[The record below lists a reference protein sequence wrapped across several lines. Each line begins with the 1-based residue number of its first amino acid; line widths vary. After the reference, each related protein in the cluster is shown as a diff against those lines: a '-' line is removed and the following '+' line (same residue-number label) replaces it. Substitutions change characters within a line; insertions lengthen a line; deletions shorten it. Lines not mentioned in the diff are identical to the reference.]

1 MRRIMPFLRMIRTP
15 CVKPPPRQGPGAG
28 RFWHKGRGN
37 KWKIGLQNV
46 KDAFINLVEETISI
60 LFTCPQFDGLVRA

>member
-1 MRRIMPFLRMIRTP
+1 MIRTLRKNLLL
-15 CVKPPPRQGPGAG
+15 VKAQALADFGIRA
-28 RFWHKGRGN
+28 RN

-46 KDAFINLVEETISI
+46 KDAFINLVEEAISI